1 MEDNGVR
8 ETDLKYRE
16 IIDSIIQLT
25 IERNKWKIKNLHVL
39 NGSTENRINQMKE
52 ALSL

>member
-8 ETDLKYRE
+8 ETDLEYRE

-25 IERNKWKIKNLHVL
+25 LDRYKWKIKNFHILK
-39 NGSTENRINQMKE
+39 GTTEERIQQMKE